1 VITVRAE
8 ASSDHGGVRR
18 LNRLA
23 FPGPVEAALVDAVRG
38 SPGCVSLVATAGR
51 RVVGHILFTPVRVVG
66 PAARARAVGPAAPVE
81 VVGPAASA
89 RGADPA
95 AAARVAAARVAGLG
109 PMAVLPDRQRRGIGS
124 RLVRAGLDA
133 CRHLGYEAVVV
144 VGHPAYYPRFGFSR
158 AGAFG
163 LRFESAEVPDEA
175 FMALELRPGALAG
188 GGRVLYLPEFSKV

>member
-8 ASSDHGGVRR
+8 VSSDHRAVRR
-18 LNRLA
+18 VNRLA

-38 SPGCVSLVATAGR
+38 APGCISLVATAGR

-66 PAARARAVGPAAPVE
+66 PAPPARALGPAAPVE
-81 VVGPAASA
+81 VVGPA
-89 RGADPA
+89 DDD
-95 AAARVAAARVAGLG
+95 AARVAGLG
-109 PMAVLPDRQRRGIGS
+109 PMAVVPDRQRQGIGS

-133 CRHLGYEAVVV
+133 CRRLGYEVVVV
-144 VGHPAYYPRFGFSR
+144 VGHPAYYPRFGFAR

-163 LRFESAEVPDEA
+163 LQFESADVPDEA

-188 GGRVLYLPEFSKV
+188 GGGRVIYLPEFSKV